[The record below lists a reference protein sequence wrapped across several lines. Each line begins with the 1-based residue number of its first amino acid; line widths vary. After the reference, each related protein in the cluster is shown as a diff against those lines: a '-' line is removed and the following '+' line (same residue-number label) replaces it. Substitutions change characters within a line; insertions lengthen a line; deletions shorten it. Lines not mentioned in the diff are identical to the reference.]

1 MPQATQQPLSSIQSE
16 KRALYVYVISAIAA
30 VGGLL
35 FGFDTAIIAG
45 AIEFVRTEFR
55 LNEMQEGW
63 VAGSLLVGCM
73 IGAAGAGPLS
83 DRSGRKWVLLIAAAL
98 YVLSAIASALP
109 QSVTGLTVA
118 RFIGGLAVGVSS
130 MIAPMYI
137 AELAPARNR
146 GRLVTLNQM
155 AIVTGILLANL
166 TSWLLVDAGPNNWRW
181 MFASAALPAFGLFLA
196 LLFVPESPRWL
207 AQRTRD
213 EEALRILARI
223 NPPDQAAAE
232 LDAIRGALSAETGTF
247 DELLRPGLRRALLIG
262 VALASLGQVSGINSI
277 IYYAPKIFLSAGM
290 EEARAAMLA
299 TVLVGITNF
308 VSTILSL
315 LIIDRIGR
323 KALLLFGTGCM
334 TLTLVLAGRYLSDPG
349 VPISLKVTIV
359 LSYIAAFGIGVGGV
373 VWVVI
378 AEIFPN
384 KVRGRGAA
392 IATVAVWAAAFT
404 VTQTFPPLLAVM
416 SHRVFW
422 IFAVMAAAMFL
433 FTAVAVPETKGRSL
447 EEIEKL
453 WRRRGS
459 AEP

>member
-55 LNEMQEGW
+55 LTELQEGW